1 MKTLI
6 LMRHAKS
13 SWKDNSLPDHQR
25 PLNRRG
31 KRDALRMG
39 KFLKKQG
46 HKLDMI
52 LCSTATR
59 AMSTVKRFL
68 QEYDFGGE
76 VFYFDD
82 LYGADIEVYIAILN
96 RLDNNVDS
104 AMIVGHNPEM
114 DYFLEVVCDEYE
126 HMPTASIA
134 VIQVSIENWAD
145 LKEISHGELI
155 NLWKPREI

>member
-25 PLNRRG
+25 PLNKRG
-31 KRDALRMG
+31 KRDATRMG

-46 HKLDMI
+46 NKLDVI
-52 LCSTATR
+52 LCSTAKR
-59 AMSTVKRFL
+59 AVSTVKYFI
-68 QEYDFGGE
+68 QEYNFEGE
-76 VFYFDD
+76 VFYLDD
-82 LYGADIEVYIAILN
+82 LYGTDIERYIAILN
-96 RLDNNVDS
+96 RLDNDIDM

-114 DYFLEVVCDEYE
+114 DYFLEIVCDETE

-134 VIQVSIENWAD
+134 VIRLLIDDWIE
-145 LKEISHGELI
+145 LKEITPGELI
-155 NLWKPREI
+155 NLWKPGVI

>member
-13 SWKDNSLPDHQR
+13 SWRNNSLPDHQR
-25 PLNRRG
+25 PLNKRG
-31 KRDALRMG
+31 KRDAPRMG

-46 HKLDMI
+46 NKLDVI

-59 AMSTVKRFL
+59 AVSTVKHFF
-68 QEYDFGGE
+68 QEYGFDGE
-76 VFYFDD
+76 VFYLDD
-82 LYGADIEVYIAILN
+82 LYGSDIERYIAILN
-96 RLDNNVDS
+96 QLDNDIDT

-114 DYFLEVVCDEYE
+114 DYFLEIVCDELE

-134 VIQVSIENWAD
+134 EIRLLISDWIE
-145 LKEISHGELI
+145 LKEITPGELM